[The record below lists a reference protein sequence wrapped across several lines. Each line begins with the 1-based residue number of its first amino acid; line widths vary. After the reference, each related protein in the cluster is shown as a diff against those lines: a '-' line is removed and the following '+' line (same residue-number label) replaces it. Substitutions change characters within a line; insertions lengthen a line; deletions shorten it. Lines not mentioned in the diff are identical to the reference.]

1 MALDVKKIL
10 TDAIIAMSKE
20 KSLKKITINDLVQK
34 TGIGRQTFYN
44 HFSCKE
50 DLIVYAYF
58 SRTVWN
64 VEDVDNFPNFYQF
77 LLRVYQL
84 FAENSCFFTQA
95 QKLLDS
101 NLLTNSL
108 QKRLVEFFTD
118 YITSHFG
125 GEVINEEL
133 SYIIEF
139 FSYGAVVTLAKW
151 HLKPNLLQPEVRAR
165 YIIRCMPDAM
175 REYLPIFT
183 SSNKRDSEYQEPN
196 LALV

>member
-10 TDAIIAMSKE
+10 TDTIIAMSRE

-34 TGIGRQTFYN
+34 TGMGRQTFYN

-50 DLIVYAYF
+50 DLIIYAYF

-77 LLRVYQL
+77 LLRIYQL
-84 FAENSCFFTQA
+84 FAENACFYTQA
-95 QKLLDS
+95 HKLLDP

-133 SYIIEF
+133 IYIIEF
-139 FSYGAVVTLAKW
+139 FSYGAVNTLEKW
-151 HLKPNLLQPEVRAR
+151 HLKPNSLQPEVRAR
-165 YIIRCMPDAM
+165 YIINCMPDAL
-175 REYLPIFT
+175 RKHLPIFI
-183 SSNKRDSEYQEPN
+183 SLNKKDSEWQEPN
-196 LALV
+196 FA